1 MKYTWTRIEKY
12 FVWIFANVSW
22 VKWPHSWSLSKFQV
36 SIIEISQVQNYFW
49 IFLGFVH
56 FGFVRY
62 IRKWQCCKLS
72 MDWISTC
79 LLEGIWLR
87 ISLVI
92 WGPIIL
98 SIICHENELM
108 GPKNRNS
115 CLKITQ
121 NVAFE
126 LNFGLFNQ
134 FLSY

>member
-1 MKYTWTRIEKY
+1 M
-12 FVWIFANVSW
+12 
-22 VKWPHSWSLSKFQV
+22 
-36 SIIEISQVQNYFW
+36 SIIEISQVQNCFW
-49 IFLGFVH
+49 TFLWFVH

-62 IRKWQCCKLS
+62 KRKWQYCKLS
-72 MDWISTC
+72 MDWKSTC

-126 LNFGLFNQ
+126 FLAFSTNFCPIKSDLSGNTGFKGFQKLAKLDY
-134 FLSY
+134 FLAFLTNFCQLKM